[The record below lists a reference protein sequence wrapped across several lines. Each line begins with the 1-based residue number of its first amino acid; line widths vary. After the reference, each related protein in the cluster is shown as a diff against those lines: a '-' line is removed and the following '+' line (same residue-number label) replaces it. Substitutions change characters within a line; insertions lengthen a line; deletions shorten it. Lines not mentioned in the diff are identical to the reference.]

1 METYGAKTF
10 PFKINLNRNYN
21 DIIRTH
27 ELSGLQSIMKPG
39 NEYTMV
45 LNISSTC
52 LNGIEIGFAGKGG
65 WFKTD
70 VPAKANNALLTVTD
84 TWEDVRNTRFENRQ
98 ICNRFRLYSFTIHQI
113 QLFEGSR
120 NCIATENGL

>member
-1 METYGAKTF
+1 
-10 PFKINLNRNYN
+10 
-21 DIIRTH
+21 
-27 ELSGLQSIMKPG
+27 MKPG

-52 LNGIEIGFAGKGG
+52 PKDIEIGFAGKGG

-70 VPAKANNALLTVTD
+70 VPANSNNVLLTVTD
-84 TWEDVRNTRFENRQ
+84 TWEDERNTRFENRQ